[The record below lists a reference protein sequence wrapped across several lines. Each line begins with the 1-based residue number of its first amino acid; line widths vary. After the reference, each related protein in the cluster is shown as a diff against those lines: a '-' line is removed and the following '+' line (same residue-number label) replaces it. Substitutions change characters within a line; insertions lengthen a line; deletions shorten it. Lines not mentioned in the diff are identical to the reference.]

1 MIELLVVV
9 LIIGILA
16 AIAVPQYQKSV
27 AKARFVQAETATKMI
42 QEAQGLFYL
51 ANGKYAEDLD
61 QLAVSFPKENERE
74 FKFEQTSCS
83 IVAQAY
89 VMCVA
94 FSPKISFYR
103 YYVRVI
109 VYNVVLMPL
118 IIMPEN
124 RFVKKK
130 RETLLGQVIVGNLQT
145 EPHNLIIIL

>member
-1 MIELLVVV
+1 
-9 LIIGILA
+9 
-16 AIAVPQYQKSV
+16 
-27 AKARFVQAETATKMI
+27 MI

-103 YYVRVI
+103 YYGQG
-109 VYNVVLMPL
+109 
-118 IIMPEN
+118 N
-124 RFVKKK
+124 RIQCCAYAADNYAGESLCKEKTGDTTWSSHCGESADGTPQCHCYTNF
-130 RETLLGQVIVGNLQT
+130 
-145 EPHNLIIIL
+145 